1 MKKRFLATFLALFL
15 VLGLLPGTARA
26 AEVASGK
33 CGRNLNWV
41 LDSQGTLTISGS
53 GNMTIY
59 FYNDV
64 PWRDFRKQIKI
75 VKIDPNVTSISRTV
89 FDGCTNLTSI
99 NLPDGI
105 TSIGQDTFNDCKSLT
120 SITIPDS
127 VKKIGHMAF
136 ARCYSL
142 ASIIIPDGVKTI
154 DDYAFAWCKNL
165 TSVNMSNSVET
176 IGDEAFTGC
185 SSLKSINLSN
195 RLTDIGYQTFSFC
208 TSLSKITIPD
218 SVKTIHIY
226 AFSQCSNLTDITI
239 PDSVTKIGYNAF
251 EECTSLENLTL
262 PSQLNTI
269 DNYLFLNCHSLKTI
283 DIPANVQ
290 SIGYFAFSGCNNLT
304 TINIPKNVSSINHT
318 AFSGCPLLTEVSV
331 AADNI
336 AYSSH
341 NGVLFDKD
349 REQLIFYPEGK
360 TDASYTI
367 PDGTIKIGEK
377 SFFNKH
383 ISSVTIPT
391 SVTSIATRAFPAPEV
406 FADEDGVIKVDG
418 CENLREVYYAGT
430 KEQWDKIEISEDN
443 DALTSATIHF
453 ATPTQTYQLAYTT
466 NSIPLE
472 AEIIGVIPEPTDY
485 VPGETVTVTTA
496 DIILEGYE
504 FTGWASSEIG
514 RAHV

>member
-154 DDYAFAWCKNL
+154 DDYAFAW
-165 TSVNMSNSVET
+165 
-176 IGDEAFTGC
+176 
-185 SSLKSINLSN
+185 
-195 RLTDIGYQTFSFC
+195 
-208 TSLSKITIPD
+208 
-218 SVKTIHIY
+218 
-226 AFSQCSNLTDITI
+226 
-239 PDSVTKIGYNAF
+239 
-251 EECTSLENLTL
+251 
-262 PSQLNTI
+262 
-269 DNYLFLNCHSLKTI
+269 
-283 DIPANVQ
+283 
-290 SIGYFAFSGCNNLT
+290 
-304 TINIPKNVSSINHT
+304 
-318 AFSGCPLLTEVSV
+318 
-331 AADNI
+331 
-336 AYSSH
+336 
-341 NGVLFDKD
+341 
-349 REQLIFYPEGK
+349 
-360 TDASYTI
+360 
-367 PDGTIKIGEK
+367 
-377 SFFNKH
+377 
-383 ISSVTIPT
+383 
-391 SVTSIATRAFPAPEV
+391 
-406 FADEDGVIKVDG
+406 
-418 CENLREVYYAGT
+418 
-430 KEQWDKIEISEDN
+430 
-443 DALTSATIHF
+443 
-453 ATPTQTYQLAYTT
+453 
-466 NSIPLE
+466 
-472 AEIIGVIPEPTDY
+472 
-485 VPGETVTVTTA
+485 
-496 DIILEGYE
+496 
-504 FTGWASSEIG
+504 
-514 RAHV
+514 